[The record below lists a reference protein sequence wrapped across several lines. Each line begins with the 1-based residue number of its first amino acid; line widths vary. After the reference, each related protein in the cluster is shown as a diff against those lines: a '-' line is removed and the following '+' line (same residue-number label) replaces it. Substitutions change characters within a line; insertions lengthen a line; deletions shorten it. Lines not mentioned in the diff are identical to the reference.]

1 MTAGTVAG
9 MVEYTSN
16 NKSKLAKSAGSGS
29 AAMVGLAVAGPLGFI
44 AGSYLGGKAVGS
56 IVKDDAQGEELKLSQ
71 QNPVIQGNTKLAS
84 DVSSTSPKHA
94 AHYADKGAPLNSS
107 QYSSLYQSG
116 GNMEYNK
123 SSQVQPQ
130 YNHNQSQLHAQNQ
143 NRYEYGKN
151 ASKATQ
157 LSSSQ
162 YSSLHQ
168 SGGNMEYNKSSQ
180 VQPQQQNETESYKFG
195 DFTKSIIAKGKKS
208 DGRNE
213 KDGYRFGDFT
223 RGLFSG

>member
-56 IVKDDAQGEELKLSQ
+56 IVKDDAQGDELKLSQ

-168 SGGNMEYNKSSQ
+168 SGGNVEYNKSSQ
-180 VQPQQQNETESYKFG
+180 VQPQYNHNQSQLHAQNQNRYEY
-195 DFTKSIIAKGKKS
+195 GK
-208 DGRNE
+208 
-213 KDGYRFGDFT
+213 
-223 RGLFSG
+223 